1 MTNREKLLEVF
12 PYIESVGTVLIHK
25 DTEQLL
31 GSVNFNWLSAE
42 YKEPTTKIDYRR
54 AFKIACD
61 LLNGNVLYGVDTDD
75 IYELM
80 MKKDGVVSSSSYEEY
95 ILNHLQELDQ
105 GQYASEPTTKNDL
118 GVDCIDRN
126 AIKYFKGYGGAMY
139 ASKGEIDKL
148 PSVTPQLSSEL
159 EKNSKK
165 LEKNFGE
172 LDCISRVEVIDYLC
186 KHCPDDGECFKD
198 CDEIKHLRQMPSV
211 TPQEPRWIPVSEYLP
226 VTNDEVLVTY
236 IVNGN
241 AKKRYV
247 ETANCFDGEWSSVND
262 EYRIPNTKIEII
274 AWCEMPKPY
283 KAESEGK

>member
-1 MTNREKLLEVF
+1 MTREEHIYQLKQYLQGKLISMCPASSLYWHEHWEEVIKALE
-12 PYIESVGTVLIHK
+12 
-25 DTEQLL
+25 Q
-31 GSVNFNWLSAE
+31 
-42 YKEPTTKIDYRR
+42 
-54 AFKIACD
+54 
-61 LLNGNVLYGVDTDD
+61 
-75 IYELM
+75 
-80 MKKDGVVSSSSYEEY
+80 
-95 ILNHLQELDQ
+95 
-105 GQYASEPTTKNDL
+105 EPTTKNDL

-126 AIKYFKGYGGAMY
+126 SIKYYPGTGGYMY

-148 PSVTPQLSSEL
+148 
-159 EKNSKK
+159 
-165 LEKNFGE
+165 
-172 LDCISRVEVIDYLC
+172 
-186 KHCPDDGECFKD
+186 
-198 CDEIKHLRQMPSV
+198 PSV

-283 KAESEGK
+283 KAEVESQESEGT